1 MAKELKAKKVLQL
14 ALENTYVSFTA
25 DQLFSVFRNLKYS
38 HAQYSLLIKQLFKNN
53 VADFDRL
60 FQIYES
66 SVLRKSEYEAFVTF
80 LINVNYTNGKP
91 AEFESPALCSTRI
104 IDNNV
109 LSSID
114 VVSEIKEKLAQA
126 TQQSQ
131 QNTRISTNT
140 FRQSLNASGSNLKK
154 NSVSTTTST
163 KNSITTWNFSFN
175 DDLILPIQ
183 SKMPKTI
190 VGLPASAQEKTIISE
205 LLYTLVGVN
214 GTLIVP
220 KLKTIAYDTKEDFGV
235 SNRIENGNPS
245 HSIVEFELNEQIQES
260 IRDLLLEILPLANYY
275 YQIQGFIETSRAA
288 ESGQVLQALSAALR
302 KLINDYYTSITHL
315 ESLHLKHDLNLHKL
329 LFFLRPIFQSME
341 TIAQTVSML
350 QQNNIRGGNVLTWLH
365 DSISLYSGDKKS
377 QEILIYLIQM
387 SAEPYMEILK
397 LWILKGVICDPKQ
410 EFLIEDNE
418 SECNPEQ
425 NENYYDDYWEK
436 RYVIRSEKIPRFLE
450 KQADI
455 ILRTG
460 KYLNVVRECSKLVP
474 LNQTQSANLKFSH
487 TDDHYISIIN
497 DAYAFSSKSLLEL
510 IMDDNDLM
518 GRLISVKRY
527 FLLQQGDFIVQ
538 FMDACE
544 KELSKN
550 VDEVIPMR
558 LENLLELTLRLS
570 SAKHD
575 KYQDDLFTTLMPF
588 GIATQMSKIIKSKY
602 EDEIEDV
609 DTSEL
614 TGIECFTFG
623 YNVQWPVSIVLN
635 QMTISKYQL
644 IFRQLYY
651 CKHVE
656 RILCRVWTANNNAKK
671 FDHKTAELYRSAF
684 TLRQRMM
691 NMVQNLEYYM
701 MVEVIE
707 PVWHIFLQQ
716 FSKAKNIDDVLIYH
730 EDFLDHCLKNCM
742 LTYPDLL
749 KNIIQLCNIC
759 IEFCTFIEDAQKH
772 FIDAE
777 LSSMLSKT
785 YMEDDNSGQYDQS
798 ESSMAPSETFSQ
810 RVTRFDTE
818 FTDKLIG
825 FLNKIHY
832 IAEKNQSEKFI
843 NLIHRINFNSFYTAK
858 LVSIRS

>member
-1 MAKELKAKKVLQL
+1 M
-14 ALENTYVSFTA
+14 
-25 DQLFSVFRNLKYS
+25 
-38 HAQYSLLIKQLFKNN
+38 
-53 VADFDRL
+53 
-60 FQIYES
+60 
-66 SVLRKSEYEAFVTF
+66 
-80 LINVNYTNGKP
+80 
-91 AEFESPALCSTRI
+91 
-104 IDNNV
+104 
-109 LSSID
+109 
-114 VVSEIKEKLAQA
+114 
-126 TQQSQ
+126 
-131 QNTRISTNT
+131 
-140 FRQSLNASGSNLKK
+140 
-154 NSVSTTTST
+154 
-163 KNSITTWNFSFN
+163 
-175 DDLILPIQ
+175 
-183 SKMPKTI
+183 
-190 VGLPASAQEKTIISE
+190 
-205 LLYTLVGVN
+205 
-214 GTLIVP
+214 
-220 KLKTIAYDTKEDFGV
+220 
-235 SNRIENGNPS
+235 
-245 HSIVEFELNEQIQES
+245 
-260 IRDLLLEILPLANYY
+260 
-275 YQIQGFIETSRAA
+275 
-288 ESGQVLQALSAALR
+288 
-302 KLINDYYTSITHL
+302 

-329 LFFLRPIFQSME
+329 LFFLRPIFQSMD

-436 RYVIRSEKIPRFLE
+436 RYVVRSEKIPRFLE
-450 KQADI
+450 KQADF

-460 KYLNVVRECSKLVP
+460 KYLNVVRECGKLVS
-474 LNQTQSANLKFSH
+474 LNQSQSANLKFSH
-487 TDDHYISIIN
+487 SDDHYISIIN

-602 EDEIEDV
+602 EDEVDDV

-623 YNVQWPVSIVLN
+623 YNVQWPVSIILN

-656 RILCRVWTANNNAKK
+656 RILCRLV
-671 FDHKTAELYRSAF
+671 DIH
-684 TLRQRMM
+684 
-691 NMVQNLEYYM
+691 
-701 MVEVIE
+701 
-707 PVWHIFLQQ
+707 FL
-716 FSKAKNIDDVLIYH
+716 N
-730 EDFLDHCLKNCM
+730 
-742 LTYPDLL
+742 
-749 KNIIQLCNIC
+749 CNI
-759 IEFCTFIEDAQKH
+759 
-772 FIDAE
+772 
-777 LSSMLSKT
+777 
-785 YMEDDNSGQYDQS
+785 
-798 ESSMAPSETFSQ
+798 
-810 RVTRFDTE
+810 
-818 FTDKLIG
+818 
-825 FLNKIHY
+825 
-832 IAEKNQSEKFI
+832 
-843 NLIHRINFNSFYTAK
+843 NLTLINFFLK
-858 LVSIRS
+858 RMDCEQ